1 MLTISPELPAEVDCL
16 VLGTGIA
23 GICAALRADAL
34 GLRTL
39 VAEKTDRFGGSTAL
53 SGGLLWIPN
62 NPLLAEDGVD
72 DSFEKS
78 MTYLDTV
85 VGDDA
90 GPAASPQRREAFVRN
105 GPELVSF
112 LRQLGAKLARCTGY
126 SDYFPE
132 QPGGMPEGRAVRGAE
147 FDTRDLGDWEPL
159 LRQRQLFPGL
169 VVHMEEISPALTAA
183 TTGRG
188 IGTVAKVAART
199 ATALARRRRIETLGA
214 GLMAQLLNIARL
226 RGMDLRTNLALDEV
240 LVADGSVRA
249 AVLRRADGSTTTVR
263 ASSIVLACGGFAH
276 NEALRKEFGKQ
287 PVSTD
292 WTLASPGDTGDGILA
307 GRRVGGAVALMDEA
321 IWMGTGTRPDGTR
334 EMHVFDRSLPH
345 SIVVDSSGSRFV
357 NEATDYVRFGQAI
370 YERHKTVPCVPSW
383 LIIDG
388 VHRRHYL
395 LGDALPR
402 LVPRASIK
410 GGYIK
415 KASTLHGLAQQCGI
429 DAGGLEATV
438 ARFNSMAAAGRDYD
452 FGRGDTHFDRYFGD
466 PSNRP
471 NANLGTIDTAPFYAV
486 PVYPGDV
493 GTAGG
498 LLCDEHAQVIHE
510 DGSVI
515 RGLYAVG
522 NTAATPMGHSYPG
535 PGASIGIGAVF
546 GFIAASHAAR
556 ITSV

>member
-1 MLTISPELPAEVDCL
+1 MPTISAEVPAEVDCL
-16 VLGTGIA
+16 VLGTGIS

-39 VAEKTDRFGGSTAL
+39 VVEKTDRLGGSTAL

-78 MTYLDTV
+78 MTYLDAV
-85 VGDDA
+85 IGDDG
-90 GPAASPQRREAFVRN
+90 GPAASPERREAFVHN

-112 LRQLGAKLARCTGY
+112 LRQLGASLARCSGY

-132 QPGGMPEGRAVRGAE
+132 QPGGMPEGRAVRGAA
-147 FDTRDLGDWEPL
+147 FDTGDLQEWEPL
-159 LRQRQLFPGL
+159 LRQRELFPGM

-188 IGTVAKVAART
+188 IRTVAKVATRT
-199 ATALARRRRIETLGA
+199 LAAAARRKRVETLGA
-214 GLMAQLLNIARL
+214 GLMAQLLNIARK
-226 RGMDLRTNLALDEV
+226 RGLDVRVNLGLDEL
-240 LVADGSVRA
+240 LVTDGVIQG
-249 AVLRRADGSTTTVR
+249 AVLRRTDGSTATVKAR
-263 ASSIVLACGGFAH
+263 SVVLACGGFAH
-276 NEALRKEFGKQ
+276 NEALRKEFGRD

-307 GRRVGGAVALMDEA
+307 GRRVGGAVALMEEA

-357 NEATDYVRFGQAI
+357 NESTDYVRFGQAI

-402 LVPRASIK
+402 LSPRASLK

-415 KASTLHGLAQQCGI
+415 KSSTLRELAQQCDI
-429 DAGGLEATV
+429 DVGGLESTV
-438 ARFNSMAAAGRDYD
+438 GKFNSMAAAGRDYD
-452 FGRGDTHFDRYFGD
+452 FGRGDTHFNRYFGD
-466 PSNRP
+466 PANRP
-471 NANLGTIDTAPFYAV
+471 NPNLGTIETPPFYAV

-498 LLCDEHAQVIHE
+498 LLCDEHAQVLHE
-510 DGSVI
+510 NGSVI
-515 RGLYAVG
+515 SGLYAVG

-546 GFIAASHAAR
+546 GYIAASHAAQ
-556 ITSV
+556 VAAV